1 MMMTNEE
8 LNELKTF
15 LKEYK
20 LKKTEVAKELG
31 ITLKTLNARLDEK
44 AQFTR
49 EDLAKLL
56 SLGVSF
62 DTIQRRIQRLYDE
75 KGIEEK
81 YQKGEEI
88 WQTSLLF

>member
-1 MMMTNEE
+1 MMTNEE

-62 DTIQRRIQRLYDE
+62 DTIQRRIRRLYDE

-88 WQTSLLF
+88 

>member
-1 MMMTNEE
+1 MMTNEE

-62 DTIQRRIQRLYDE
+62 DIIQRRIQRLYHE

-88 WQTSLLF
+88 

>member
-62 DTIQRRIQRLYDE
+62 DTIQRRIRRLYDE

-88 WQTSLLF
+88 

>member
-1 MMMTNEE
+1 MVMMMTNEE

-20 LKKTEVAKELG
+20 LKKTKVAKELG
-31 ITLKTLNARLDEK
+31 ITLKTLNARLDER

-62 DTIQRRIQRLYDE
+62 DIIQRRIQRLYDE

-88 WQTSLLF
+88 

>member
-1 MMMTNEE
+1 MMTNEE

-31 ITLKTLNARLDEK
+31 ITLKPLNARLDER

-62 DTIQRRIQRLYDE
+62 DIIQRRIQRLYDE

-88 WQTSLLF
+88 

>member
-1 MMMTNEE
+1 MR
-8 LNELKTF
+8 
-15 LKEYK
+15 
-20 LKKTEVAKELG
+20 
-31 ITLKTLNARLDEK
+31 KTLNARLDEK

-62 DTIQRRIQRLYDE
+62 DIIQRRIQRLYDE

-88 WQTSLLF
+88 